1 MQDSVIFT
9 QKKRKEK
16 KSQSAGEKYTAFCK
30 HLYSKVLFKITT
42 GDDPDL
48 NYS

>member
-9 QKKRKEK
+9 QKKKEK

-30 HLYSKVLFKITT
+30 HLYSKVFFKITIW
-42 GDDPDL
+42 DDPDL